1 MTSPDSIR
9 VLLVEDQQLIRRGL
23 TMLLSTAGGIEIV
36 AQASDGETTLAALAD
51 EEVDVVSQTRA
62 CLVWTAW
69 NSHPNA
75 PPDTLV
81 CRS

>member
-36 AQASDGETTLAALAD
+36 AQASDGETLSLI
-51 EEVDVVSQTRA
+51 
-62 CLVWTAW
+62 
-69 NSHPNA
+69 HI
-75 PPDTLV
+75 
-81 CRS
+81 